1 MLSYSML
8 FKFVQSKLCEPDA
21 ECQRRNP
28 VRAAIKGVSSEIG
41 DIPADFQV
49 GTHNGVLFLR

>member
-1 MLSYSML
+1 MLSR
-8 FKFVQSKLCEPDA
+8 FVGSHFNSVDTD
-21 ECQRRNP
+21 CQRRNP

>member
-1 MLSYSML
+1 ML